1 MFFLVNVWV
10 KKEEFI
16 NKTSSPDFTKKA
28 GVLNLNELNAPIFY
42 EISERNLDENCK
54 YTIEVKRYLIMHNS
68 VLLFTKGADFEDYYE
83 PITDLRVVSGLLK
96 AQNAFIDSLFKRGF
110 FQPDEYINVFGESG
124 VYSKERGV
132 YSKER
137 ASVPALY
144 LNSDNKEVE
153 KWL

>member
-16 NKTSSPDFTKKA
+16 NKTSSPDFMKKVR
-28 GVLNLNELNAPIFY
+28 VLNLNELNAPILY

-54 YTIEVKRYLIMHNS
+54 YTIEVKKYLIMHNS

-83 PITDLRVVSGLLK
+83 PITDLRVVGGLLK
-96 AQNAFIDSLFKRGF
+96 AQNAFIDSLFDRGF
-110 FQPDEYINVFGESG
+110 FQPDVYINVFGESG
-124 VYSKERGV
+124 IYAKDRV
-132 YSKER
+132 
-137 ASVPALY
+137 SVPALY

>member
-16 NKTSSPDFTKKA
+16 NKTSTPNYTKQVN
-28 GVLNLNELNAPIFY
+28 VLNLNELNAPIFY
-42 EISERNLDENCK
+42 EISERKLENCK
-54 YTIEVKRYLIMHNS
+54 YTNEVKKYLIMHNS

-83 PITDLRVVSGLLK
+83 PITDLRVISGLLK
-96 AQNAFIDSLFKRGF
+96 AQNAFIDSLFEIGF
-110 FQPDEYINVFGESG
+110 FQSDKYINIFGESG
-124 VYSKERGV
+124 VYA
-132 YSKER
+132 KER

>member
-10 KKEEFI
+10 KKDEFI
-16 NKTSSPDFTKKA
+16 NKTSSPDFMKKVR
-28 GVLNLNELNAPIFY
+28 VLNLNELNAPIFY
-42 EISERNLDENCK
+42 EVSERNLDEKYK
-54 YTIEVKRYLIMHNS
+54 YTIEVKKYLIMHNS

-83 PITDLRVVSGLLK
+83 PITDLRVVGGLLK
-96 AQNAFIDSLFKRGF
+96 AQNAFIDSLFDRGF

-124 VYSKERGV
+124 IYA
-132 YSKER
+132 KER